1 MKNELTAE
9 KSAFYKQKLKAER
22 RKRIKR
28 NKYLYFMLIPIVI
41 YFIIFKYL
49 PMYGLVIAFKNF
61 KFSDGIL
68 GSKWVGLEHFRNLL
82 GNADFYKILRNT
94 LLLNLYAIIFSFP
107 APIIL
112 AVLMNE
118 LRNERF
124 KKTVQSIL
132 YMPHFLSWIILGG
145 LIMNI
150 FSPSTG
156 IVNLIIKM
164 LGGEPRYFMIDSVW
178 WQVIFTASGIWQ
190 SAGWGT
196 IIYLAA
202 ITGIDPELY
211 EAAELDGAGRL
222 KKMRYITLPC
232 IKGTISIMLILRMGS
247 VMDVGFEQIIAL
259 QNDAVLDVSDVIS
272 TYVYRVGLQGAQYSY
287 TTAIGFFQSFISL
300 ILVVATNMLIK
311 RVNDNEGGLW

>member
-1 MKNELTAE
+1 
-9 KSAFYKQKLKAER
+9 
-22 RKRIKR
+22 
-28 NKYLYFMLIPIVI
+28 MLIPIVI

>member
-68 GSKWVGLEHFRNLL
+68 GSKWVGLEHFRNLF

-156 IVNLIIKM
+156 IINLIIKT

-300 ILVVATNMLIK
+300 ILVVATNMLVK